1 MSQSTEI
8 IFITGSGRS
17 GTNILKKIFSQHP
30 DMASLPFEYRFTID
44 PDGVLDFYNSYPASW
59 SPYGADHKIKR
70 LETFLLSLADQ
81 SDEKRKKVE
90 ASKSTDKLL
99 LSGPAYAGWE
109 LDKHI
114 PGYSIYVKGLIH
126 DLTSFKHPGIWPG
139 TKEGIEN
146 NEMYFSA
153 PQSKEALKPIIRS
166 FLKKCFDA
174 ICQDQKKPILQEDN
188 THNLLYAGDLLSM
201 FPEGKMIHI
210 IRDPRDVISSLKS
223 QRWAPNN
230 INDLVAWYSAVM
242 SQWQTQKSQLD
253 STQFKEIRFENL
265 IDKPEKTVHEI
276 CGFLGI
282 EYHSRLLEI
291 DLSKHNIGRYKNDLT
306 APEISA
312 IETGTAELLQEYNYN

>member
-30 DMASLPFEYRFTID
+30 EIASLPFEYRYTID

-81 SDEKRKKVE
+81 SEDKKKRVE
-90 ASKSTDKLL
+90 TSQNKGKLTQ
-99 LSGPAYAGWE
+99 SGPAYSGWE
-109 LDKHI
+109 LNQHI
-114 PGYSIYVKGLIH
+114 PGYSAFVEELIH
-126 DLTSFKHPGIWPG
+126 DLTSFKHTGIWPG
-139 TKEGIEN
+139 TIEGVEN
-146 NEMYFSA
+146 NQMYFSA

-166 FLKKCFDA
+166 FLKHCFDA

-188 THNLLYAGDLLSM
+188 THNLLYAQDLLSM

-230 INDLVAWYSAVM
+230 INDLVEWYSAVM
-242 SQWQTQKSQLD
+242 NQWQTQKSQLN
-253 STQFKEIRFENL
+253 STQFIEIRFENL
-265 IDKPEKTVHEI
+265 IANPEKTINEI
-276 CGFLGI
+276 CNFLGI
-282 EYHSRLLEI
+282 KYNSKLLDL
-291 DLSKHNIGRYKNDLT
+291 DLSKHNIGRYKKELSAQD
-306 APEISA
+306 ISA
-312 IETGTAELLQEYNYN
+312 IETGTSALLKEYNYN